1 MKANSQQVYKA
12 SASAFF
18 RPLAFSFYPLFSTSM
33 PYEYL
38 IDHIKV
44 WQLINACDSTL
55 TIADIDPL
63 DYDYTVKQ
71 SINLGNGGGTLSN
84 GEGLILRANQSI
96 TLEAGYEAVLGSEL
110 TLVISDCMED
120 GGVFPSSNP
129 GGLKNAPENVTPIPY
144 PKPYFFP
151 INY

>member
-1 MKANSQQVYKA
+1 MKVNSQMVYKV

-18 RPLAFSFYPLFSTSM
+18 SPLAFNFYPFFSTSM
-33 PYEYL
+33 PYDYL

-44 WQLINACDSTL
+44 WQLKNACDSDL
-55 TIADIDPL
+55 VVADIDPTI
-63 DYDYTVKQ
+63 YDYTVKQ
-71 SINLGNGGGTLSN
+71 NINLGSGGGTLGN
-84 GEGLILRANQSI
+84 AEDLILRANESI

-120 GGVFPSSNP
+120 GGVFPSTNP

-144 PKPYFFP
+144 PRPYFFP